1 MYIESGILYGFWNPH
16 RKTGN
21 HSIER
26 VMVALQIRTM
36 GDYNRHSGDE
46 DEDEDE
52 ERTGPML
59 GFLFGNVDVSGDL
72 DEEYLDQVFLPLSLC
87 ASFFVVFLFFLF

>member
-1 MYIESGILYGFWNPH
+1 
-16 RKTGN
+16 
-21 HSIER
+21 
-26 VMVALQIRTM
+26 M

-72 DEEYLDQVFLPLSLC
+72 DEEYLDQVFLSLSLC
-87 ASFFVVFLFFLF
+87 SSFCYIYFSLLISFSDRTSSFSFS